1 MSNIT
6 KLVLLLLTRLVDTHA
21 LKASDASRPNILLAI
36 ASMQPSRNPK
46 VN

>member
-1 MSNIT
+1 MSDISQ
-6 KLVLLLLTRLVDTHA
+6 LALRLLASLIGSHA